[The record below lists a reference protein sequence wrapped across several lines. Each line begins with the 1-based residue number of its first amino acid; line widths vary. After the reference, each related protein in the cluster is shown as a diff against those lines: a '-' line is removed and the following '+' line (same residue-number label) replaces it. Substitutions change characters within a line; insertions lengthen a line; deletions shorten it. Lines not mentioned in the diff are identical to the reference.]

1 MSAEFTPRVDDSNPD
16 PRIACALLLDTSSS
30 MSGNPIQQLNA
41 GFEQFCDEIRNDDLA
56 CKRAEISV
64 ITFDSS
70 ARVDI
75 PFTEGRYLQAR
86 HLTAS
91 GSTAM
96 GAAINL
102 ALDELAAQ
110 KSAYKNAGLEYYRP
124 WLFVLTDGAPTDGA
138 VFNAAATRAKEVEAA
153 RGVTVFPIGVGP
165 NADLIRLKELS
176 ARREPVRL
184 DGLKFK
190 EFFHWLSASL
200 SAASQSGAH
209 GSNDTDIAGKGT
221 TEQIALP
228 SPSGWAVAD

>member
-1 MSAEFTPRVDDSNPD
+1 MEFTPQIDESNPD

-30 MSGNPIQQLNA
+30 MGGAPIDQLNQ
-41 GFEQFCDEIRNDDLA
+41 GFAQFCDEIKNDDLA

-64 ITFDSS
+64 VTFDSS

-75 PFTEGRYLQAR
+75 PFTEGRYLQPR
-86 HLTAS
+86 QLRAS
-91 GSTAM
+91 GTTAM

-110 KSAYKNAGLEYYRP
+110 KQAYKTAGLEYYRP

-138 VFNAAATRAKEVEAA
+138 VFSAAATRVKEAEAA
-153 RGVTVFPIGVGP
+153 KGLSVFAIGVGP
-165 NADLIRLKELS
+165 HANLVKLKELS
-176 ARREPVRL
+176 ARRDPVTL

-209 GSNDTDIAGKGT
+209 GSDDSAIAGKDA

-228 SPSGWAVAD
+228 TPTGWAVA